1 MQKEE
6 QKKKRKKE
14 TILRASYEFLQI
26 LSRFLFYLFRE
37 TIKKKE
43 K

>member
-6 QKKKRKKE
+6 QKKKKE

-37 TIKKKE
+37 TIKKK
-43 K
+43 